1 MNTINDVIRRYNI
14 TKNDSV
20 LGISNLAFDLSVFD
34 IFGIFAVGGKLV
46 LPTDEKNVSEWGT
59 LLLENQITIWNSVP
73 AQMQMLL
80 SYLEAEKKRKV
91 EKLRLIMLSGDWIP
105 VQLPKRMKQIFGNS
119 RMISLGG
126 ATEASI
132 WSIAYEINPDYVY
145 EKSIPYGIPLSNQKF
160 YILDDEM
167 RECPD
172 WVKGRIYISG
182 KGLALGYFKDDSLT
196 CRKFVFHKELEERL
210 YDTGDMGRYRTDGVI
225 EFLGREDYQVKI
237 RGHRVELNEVESVIN
252 QCEDVEGSIVVTATE
267 NDDIIGAFVQPKIEK
282 SVVDNTAEINDIKNK
297 NKSFNQDSNLFEA
310 NVLDFADW
318 LHASNETAIYDMLA
332 TFYKVEIFTDRNTWY
347 PIKEIFNSL
356 KVHEYYEPLIR
367 RWLKA
372 LETEGYVVKN
382 DKNQYRIKKEITRDL
397 AEHSW
402 EQWLK
407 VDSKVHYNDLMM
419 NFLEKRVQIYYLYCE
434 ENWIL

>member
-1 MNTINDVIRRYNI
+1 MDIGQPRNRKNKIELDAQAKFIISSNKNIDLLDCAEKIYVEDMVVADALEVEVLNTNTNQAAYIIYTSGTTGNPKGVVISHASAMNTINDVIRRYNI
-14 TKNDSV
+14 TKNDRV
-20 LGISNLAFDLSVFD
+20 LGISNLAFDLSVID
-34 IFGIFAVGGKLV
+34 IFGIFAVGEILV
-46 LPTDEKNVSEWGT
+46 LQTDEKNVSEWGT

-196 CRKFVFHKELEERL
+196 CRKFVFHKELE
-210 YDTGDMGRYRTDGVI
+210 
-225 EFLGREDYQVKI
+225 
-237 RGHRVELNEVESVIN
+237 
-252 QCEDVEGSIVVTATE
+252 
-267 NDDIIGAFVQPKIEK
+267 
-282 SVVDNTAEINDIKNK
+282 
-297 NKSFNQDSNLFEA
+297 
-310 NVLDFADW
+310 
-318 LHASNETAIYDMLA
+318 
-332 TFYKVEIFTDRNTWY
+332 
-347 PIKEIFNSL
+347 
-356 KVHEYYEPLIR
+356 
-367 RWLKA
+367 
-372 LETEGYVVKN
+372 
-382 DKNQYRIKKEITRDL
+382 
-397 AEHSW
+397 
-402 EQWLK
+402 
-407 VDSKVHYNDLMM
+407 
-419 NFLEKRVQIYYLYCE
+419 
-434 ENWIL
+434 